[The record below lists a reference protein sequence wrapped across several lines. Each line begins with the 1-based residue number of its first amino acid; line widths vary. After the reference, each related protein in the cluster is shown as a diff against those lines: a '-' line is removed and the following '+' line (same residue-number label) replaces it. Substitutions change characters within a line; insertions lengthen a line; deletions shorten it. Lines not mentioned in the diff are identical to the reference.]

1 MANIFGI
8 DAGNLLKNLG
18 GEGLTDQERK
28 RALAFGLLHLG
39 AGTLANNRGHYGAF
53 GPAAGAGLTQ
63 GLLGYQAQ
71 LGREEA
77 GAKARKQA
85 EILQRSFSGAISQ
98 PTIPGQEK
106 QGFSVGSN
114 WSEDQGT
121 ADFLSNQARDYNDLQ
136 AQTRQ
141 GAETFPLMPDAPL
154 VNSQLLPGMNRPE
167 PLEDYN
173 QEELVRQMMPK
184 TPPSFSNALKNVPM
198 RNQDEMIV
206 PKTVKGPDTLGLE
219 QFDMLQAARL
229 LMQSGEPEMMQKGF
243 EIYAGLKGEGGEE
256 FGTTP
261 FIDAEGNVIQFGKK
275 GSFRQ
280 TGLKGQP
287 KEGGKLGDIDVPLAN
302 GQWQIFQRNADGSP
316 NMDKPIGVPFSKRPT
331 ASEVNATAKNESK
344 QESKQSEAYG
354 TDLGK
359 WRGEIQ
365 KQGFTAKSKLNSL
378 SRMETLLKDVD
389 GGRLAKPG
397 MAIASAA
404 NSFGIKIDPKLGD
417 KEAAQSLAIEMA
429 LSMREP
435 GTGPMTDK
443 DFDNFLL
450 TVPDI
455 SKTAEGRAAITATLK
470 AKAKRDI
477 EIAKMARD
485 FAEKNNG
492 VINDKFLDM
501 AMEYIIENPVIK
513 TPGSQYQGFSIVR

>member
-1 MANIFGI
+1 
-8 DAGNLLKNLG
+8 
-18 GEGLTDQERK
+18 
-28 RALAFGLLHLG
+28 
-39 AGTLANNRGHYGAF
+39 
-53 GPAAGAGLTQ
+53 
-63 GLLGYQAQ
+63 
-71 LGREEA
+71 
-77 GAKARKQA
+77 
-85 EILQRSFSGAISQ
+85 
-98 PTIPGQEK
+98 
-106 QGFSVGSN
+106 
-114 WSEDQGT
+114 
-121 ADFLSNQARDYNDLQ
+121 
-136 AQTRQ
+136 
-141 GAETFPLMPDAPL
+141 MPDSPL
-154 VNSQLLPGMNRPE
+154 INSQLLPGMGQGE
-167 PLEDYN
+167 PLEDYK
-173 QEELVRQMMPK
+173 QEELMRQMNPQAAFEYNKKFGIATPNADGSRTM
-184 TPPSFSNALKNVPM
+184 PPSFATALQNVPM
-198 RNQDEMIV
+198 INPADVQDDMIL
-206 PKTVKGPDTLGLE
+206 PQTRKGPDTLGPE
-219 QFDMLQAARL
+219 QFDMLKAARQ
-229 LMQSGEPEMMQKGF
+229 LMQSGDPELMQQGF
-243 EIYAGLKGEGGEE
+243 QIYAGLKGEGGEE

-302 GQWQIFQRNADGSP
+302 GQWQIFQRNADGTP
-316 NMDKPIGVPFSKRPT
+316 NMEKPIGVPFSKRPT

-365 KQGFTAKSKLNSL
+365 KQGFNAKSKLNSL

-429 LSMREP
+429 LSMKEP

-455 SKTAEGRAAITATLK
+455 SKIAEGRAAIIETLK
-470 AKAKRDI
+470 AKAKRDVAL
-477 EIAKMARD
+477 AKMAREY
-485 FAEKNNG
+485 AAKNRG
-492 VINDKFLDM
+492 VIDDGFLDM
-501 AMEYIIENPVIK
+501 AMDYIIENPVIK